1 MDHSFIYT
9 GNPARILFGSGKAAQ
24 LSAEIRRLGASR
36 AMLLSTPFQKA
47 DVEAIA
53 GTLGD
58 LAAGVFA
65 EATMHTP
72 VEVTE
77 RALSAYAASGADCL
91 VAFGGGSTIG
101 LAKAIAYRNDA
112 PQIVIATTYAG
123 SEVTP
128 ILGQTERG
136 VKTTVRGPSILPETV
151 IYDPELT
158 HGLPVAM
165 SITSGLNAIAHAVE
179 GFYAQDRNPIASLM
193 ALEGIRALKLALP
206 AIAGNPGDAAAR
218 SNALYGSWLSGTV
231 LGMVGMALHH
241 KICHTLGGSFDLP
254 HAETHAVMLPHTVAY
269 TEKAVPDL
277 LAPVAQLFGAPTAGE
292 ALYDFSAALGA
303 PMSLKALGLS
313 LDDLDRAA
321 DLATT
326 NPYWNPRPVE
336 RRAIRDL
343 LQRAWSGSRPD

>member
-9 GNPARILFGSGKAAQ
+9 GNRARILFGSGKVAQ
-24 LSAEIRRLGASR
+24 LGEEIRRLGASR
-36 AMLLSTPFQKA
+36 ALLLSTPFQKT

-53 GTLGD
+53 VTLGD

-77 RALSAYAASGADCL
+77 KALSVYAASGADCL

-101 LAKAIAYRNDA
+101 LGKALAYRNDA

-151 IYDPELT
+151 IYDPDLT

-179 GFYAQDRNPIASLM
+179 GLYAQDRNPIASMM
-193 ALEGIRALKLALP
+193 AFEGIRALKLALP

-218 SNALYGSWLSGTV
+218 SNALYGSWLCGTV

-277 LAPVAQLFGAPTAGE
+277 LAPVAQLFGTPTAGE

-313 LDDLDRAA
+313 SGDLDRAA
-321 DLATT
+321 ELATT

-336 RRAIRDL
+336 RQAIRDL